1 MHEYG
6 TTEEHLA
13 SVAVKNHTN
22 GQLNPRAHFGKETTI
37 EEVLDSPLIADPFR
51 LLDCCAFSD
60 GASAV
65 VVASPEAADSF
76 DEPVDITGLGHA
88 TGIVPLADKES
99 LTATQAARDA
109 ATDAYDQADIR
120 PDDVDFG
127 EVHDCFTGAEILATE
142 SVGLF
147 KDSEGGPAAAAG
159 RTALDGEV
167 PINSS
172 GGLKTKGG
180 TRLVRPERHRSL
192 S

>member
-13 SVAVKNHTN
+13 SVAVKNHAN
-22 GQLNPRAHFGKETTI
+22 GQLNPRAHFEKETTI
-37 EEVLDSPLIADPFR
+37 EEVLDSPPIADPFR
-51 LLDCCAFSD
+51 LLDCCVFSD
-60 GASAV
+60 GASA

-109 ATDAYDQADIR
+109 ATDAYDQVDIR
-120 PDDVDFG
+120 PDNVDFG

-147 KDSEGGPAAAAG
+147 KDGEGDPVAAAG
-159 RTALDGEV
+159 RTALNGEV

-172 GGLKTKGG
+172 GGLKAKGG
-180 TRLVRPERHRSL
+180 TRLVRPERQRL
-192 S
+192 SS